1 MGIFKF
7 LEKLI
12 KFNVK
17 VIIFDVRYGGMKIR
31 FDKGK
36 AINDEEFDIPE
47 YVLKSRKELHIKPPS
62 LQYISRDEKG
72 NDTLFLMQIER
83 DKFIPILPPNV
94 STEPKFLAKLE
105 EDALVSTWNRI
116 KKKQKMLAY
125 TNKSFWEKYGDIV
138 SLIFVGGLIL
148 FALIFTTQFIQHN
161 IVTQGNRVVDSLEN
175 LANKINNTELIVQ
188 GQQSTSIRT
197 EPTPTPIHS

>member
-1 MGIFKF
+1 MALFKF
-7 LEKLI
+7 LERLVR
-12 KFNVK
+12 FNVR
-17 VIIFDVRYGGMKIR
+17 VIIFDVRYGGMKVR

-47 YVLKSRKELHIKPPS
+47 YVLKSRRDISIKPPS
-62 LQYISRDEKG
+62 LQYISRDDKG

-94 STEPKFLAKLE
+94 SPEPKFLAKLE

-125 TNKSFWEKYGDIV
+125 TNKSFWEKYGDII
-138 SLIFVGGLIL
+138 SLTFVGGLIL

-161 IVTQGNRVVDSLEN
+161 IIAQGDRVANSLDN
-175 LANKINNTELIVQ
+175 LVNKLNNTELVIQ
-188 GQQSTSIRT
+188 GSHSTNTRI
-197 EPTPTPIHS
+197 EPSPTIHS